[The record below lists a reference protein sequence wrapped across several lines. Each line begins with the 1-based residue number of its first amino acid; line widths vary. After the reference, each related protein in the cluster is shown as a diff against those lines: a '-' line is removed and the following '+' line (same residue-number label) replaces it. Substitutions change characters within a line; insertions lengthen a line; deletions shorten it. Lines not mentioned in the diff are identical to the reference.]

1 MKIYIAAP
9 LFNEMELKRNQEVSS
24 IIEELGFD
32 TYLPQREGGNVAKLI
47 ENATAEEAV
56 VIEKKVFL
64 TDINAMNE
72 CDMIIFLMDGV
83 SLDDGSCFALGYMY
97 AKGKRTIGYK
107 TDIRNF
113 ANGKDNLMIQQC
125 LEIILN
131 NRLELK
137 KYFDKLKG

>member
-9 LFNEMELKRNQEVSS
+9 LFNEMELKRNQEIAY

-32 TYLPQREGGNVAKLI
+32 TYLPQRDGGNLAKLL

-56 VIEKKVFL
+56 VIEKNIFL
-64 TDINAMNE
+64 MDINAMNE
-72 CDMIIFLMDGV
+72 CGMIIFLMDGG
-83 SLDDGSCFALGYMY
+83 SLDEGSCFALGHMY

-113 ANGKDNLMIQQC
+113 ANGKDNLMIQQS
-125 LEIILN
+125 LEIIFN
-131 NRLELK
+131 NRCELK
-137 KYFDKLKG
+137 NFFNKLKG